1 MRNASTLKSDLV
13 KSYLAKFPKATS
25 NNLADKIYK
34 ENKKVFDSKEN
45 ARALIR
51 YYRGSCGAKNRKKM
65 LKKDEYKRDDKDIKL
80 SYNLP
85 EEYNDV
91 LENYVLPKQYTKV
104 GILSDIHIPYHSNE
118 AIVPALEY
126 LKKKGADCIILNGDV
141 MDCYQ
146 LSRFEKDPRKRN
158 MKHELDATS
167 QFLDVLKKHFPKTKI
182 VFKIG
187 NHEVRWMKYMVTKA
201 PELLDIDEFRLD
213 VLLRFGE
220 RNIDFVHSSQ
230 MIMVGKL
237 SVLHGHELVGGV
249 GGVNPARTMFLRTNE
264 SLLVGHF
271 HRTSSHT
278 ETSLSGRM
286 TTTHSTGCL
295 CYMHPD
301 YMPYNKW
308 NYGFAY
314 VEVLPSGEYHLQ
326 NLRIDKGKVY

>member
-1 MRNASTLKSDLV
+1 MKKTSIKGDIV
-13 KSYLAKFPKATS
+13 KSYIAKFPKATS
-25 NNLADKIYK
+25 KNLAQKIFK
-34 ENKKVFDSKEN
+34 ENGSVFSDMED
-45 ARALIR
+45 ARSIVR
-51 YYRGSCGAKNRKKM
+51 YYRGAHGKESRRLVRNPSI
-65 LKKDEYKRDDKDIKL
+65 RDKKDIKL
-80 SYNLP
+80 YYDLP
-85 EEYNDV
+85 EEYNEEV
-91 LENYVLPKQYTKV
+91 LPYKIPKQYNKV
-104 GILSDIHIPYHSNE
+104 GILSDLHIPYHSNE
-118 AIVPALEY
+118 AIISALEF
-126 LKKKGADCIILNGDV
+126 LKSKDVNCIILNGDV
-141 MDCYQ
+141 LDCYQ

-158 MKHELDATS
+158 MKHELEATR